1 MSYAKMKPNL
11 IYLGIFAAVLL
22 FFVFIYECPV
32 YAVFGIRCPGC
43 GITRAYISA
52 LQFDFSAAF
61 AHHPL
66 FFIVAPLVSY
76 VLLRNKLK
84 KPLDGKTETAIL
96 VTVTVLFAGV
106 YVYRILNGSFTV

>member
-1 MSYAKMKPNL
+1 MNDVKVKSAFTFF
-11 IYLGIFAAVLL
+11 GVFAAVLL
-22 FFVFIYECPV
+22 FFIFIYQCPI
-32 YAVFGIRCPGC
+32 YLLFGIRCPGC

-66 FFIVAPLVSY
+66 FFIVAPLISY
-76 VLLRNKLK
+76 ILFKSKLK
-84 KPLDGKTETAIL
+84 KPLNGKTETAIL

-106 YVYRILNGSFTV
+106 YIYRILSGSFTI